1 MSSPDPVP
9 LWTPDQATRAA
20 ARVTAFVTWLHRE
33 RGLELPEY
41 GDLWAWSVAD
51 PAGFWDALREFF
63 GVRLSTPARAVLGER
78 AMPGA
83 EWFPGAQLNYAGYLL
98 DVERTGPALASVHE
112 DGSSQEWSGA
122 RLRREVAAFAA
133 HLREQGVQAGDRVVG
148 YLPNVPEAVVAF
160 LATASLGAVWA
171 VCGPEFGTASA
182 VARFAQ
188 LEPVVLVAT
197 TGYRYGGRHHDR
209 TDAVETMR
217 AAIPSLRETVLVG
230 AGVDSDADLDAGVP
244 DATTWEHATATDA
257 ELSVTPVDFDHPLW
271 VLFSSG
277 TTGTPKGIV
286 HGHGGILLEHLK
298 FVGLQL
304 DVRPEDRFF
313 WYTSTSWMMWNVIVS
328 ALLTGATTV
337 LYDGNPTHP
346 DQEQLWRIV
355 ADQRVTVFGTSAAYL
370 HGCLKAD
377 LSPARDHD
385 LGALR
390 ALHSTGS
397 PLSADGFRWAHE
409 RVGAAVPLFSASGGT
424 DVASGFVGGNPL
436 LPVWV
441 GELSGPYLGVD
452 VQAWS
457 DDGRPL
463 VGQVGELVVTAP
475 MPSMP
480 LYFWG
485 DADQARYRAS
495 YFDTFPGVWRHGDWI
510 ELTPRGSAVIHG
522 RSDSTLNRMG
532 VRMGTA
538 EIYRAVEALPEVA
551 EALAIGVEARDGG
564 YWLPL
569 FVTLRPGQ
577 ALDDSLRGR
586 ITAAIRRDAS
596 PRHVPDD
603 VIAVPGIPHT
613 ITGKKLEVPVKR
625 LLLGLA
631 AGVDRDAVDNPDLL
645 DLYATFRRGGSHGTP
660 QQQ

>member
-1 MSSPDPVP
+1 MSSPAPVP
-9 LWTPDQATRAA
+9 LWTPDQATRDA
-20 ARVTAFVTWLHRE
+20 ARMTAFLAWLRSE

-51 PAGFWDALREFF
+51 PSGFWDALREFF
-63 GVRLSTPARAVLGER
+63 GVRLTTPARTVLGDG

-98 DVERTGPALASVHE
+98 DVERAGPALVSVHE
-112 DGSSQEWSGA
+112 DGTSEEWSGA

-133 HLREQGVQAGDRVVG
+133 HLREQGVQVGDRVVG

-188 LEPVVLVAT
+188 LEPVVLVAS

-209 TDAVETMR
+209 TDAVEAIRT
-217 AAIPSLRETVLVG
+217 AIPSLRETVLVG
-230 AGVDSDADLDAGVP
+230 PVAAEPGG
-244 DATTWEHATATDA
+244 TTWARAVSTDA
-257 ELSVTPVDFDHPLW
+257 ELSITPVPFDHPLW

-304 DVRPEDRFF
+304 DVRPGDRFF
-313 WYTSTSWMMWNVIVS
+313 WYTSTSWMMWNVTVS
-328 ALLTGATTV
+328 ALLTGATAV

-346 DQEQLWRIV
+346 DQAQLWRIV
-355 ADQRVTVFGTSAAYL
+355 ADQRVTVFGNSAAYL

-409 RVGAAVPLFSASGGT
+409 RVGPGVPLFSASGGT

-463 VGQVGELVVTAP
+463 TGQVGELVVTAP

-480 LYFWG
+480 LYFWA
-485 DADQARYRAS
+485 DADRARYRAS

-510 ELTPRGSAVIHG
+510 EFTPRGSAVIHG

-551 EALAIGVEARDGG
+551 EALAIGVESPGGG

-569 FVTLRPGQ
+569 FVALRPGHT
-577 ALDDSLRGR
+577 LDDALRGR

-631 AGVDRDAVDNPDLL
+631 AGVDRGSVDHPDLL
-645 DLYATFRRGGSHGTP
+645 DLYATFRRGGSDGE
-660 QQQ
+660 QQQQ

>member
-1 MSSPDPVP
+1 MSSPAPVP
-9 LWTPDQATRAA
+9 LWTPDQATRDA
-20 ARVTAFVTWLHRE
+20 ARMTAFLAWLRSE

-41 GDLWAWSVAD
+41 GDLWAWSIAD

-63 GVRLSTPARAVLGER
+63 GVRLTTPARTVLGDG

-98 DVERTGPALASVHE
+98 DVERAGPALVSVHE
-112 DGSSQEWSGA
+112 DGTSEEWSGA

-133 HLREQGVQAGDRVVG
+133 HLREQGVQVGDRVVG

-188 LEPVVLVAT
+188 LEPVVLVAS

-209 TDAVETMR
+209 TDAVEAIR

-230 AGVDSDADLDAGVP
+230 PASPESGG
-244 DATTWEHATATDA
+244 TTWERATAADA
-257 ELSVTPVDFDHPLW
+257 ELSITPVPFDHPLW

-304 DVRPEDRFF
+304 DVRPGDRFF
-313 WYTSTSWMMWNVIVS
+313 WYTSTSWMMWNVTVS

-346 DQEQLWRIV
+346 DQAQLWRIV

-377 LSPARDHD
+377 LFPARDHD

-409 RVGAAVPLFSASGGT
+409 RVGSGVPLFSASGGT

-463 VGQVGELVVTAP
+463 TGQVGELVVTAP

-480 LYFWG
+480 LYFWA
-485 DADQARYRAS
+485 DADRARYRAS

-510 ELTPRGSAVIHG
+510 EFTPRGSAVIHG

-551 EALAIGVEARDGG
+551 EALAIGVEAPDGG

-569 FVTLRPGQ
+569 FVALRPGHT
-577 ALDDSLRGR
+577 LDDALRGR

-631 AGVDRDAVDNPDLL
+631 AGVDLGAVDKPDLL
-645 DLYATFRRGGSHGTP
+645 ELYATFRRGGSHGAP
-660 QQQ
+660 KQQ